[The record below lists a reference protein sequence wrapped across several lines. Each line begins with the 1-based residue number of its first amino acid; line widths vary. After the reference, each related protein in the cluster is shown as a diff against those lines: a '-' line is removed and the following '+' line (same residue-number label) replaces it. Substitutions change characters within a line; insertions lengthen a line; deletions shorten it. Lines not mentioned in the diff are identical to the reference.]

1 MSVDIIQ
8 IAAVTVTSA
17 AGHRRPNLVE
27 PHAARPTIFLTAA
40 TMTTMASAPARPL
53 LQPRRPLPPP
63 FVPIAGALLEILGL
77 KVAEERPLARI
88 LCLSPRS
95 PRRRATWVQKGG
107 VPRRS
112 SRLSTSQPCPPSRKW
127 ARRA

>member
-88 LCLSPRS
+88 LCRGFL
-95 PRRRATWVQKGG
+95 W
-107 VPRRS
+107 
-112 SRLSTSQPCPPSRKW
+112 PPSTWFHHTCGTLQNLPNNHMRFTKLII
-127 ARRA
+127 

>member
-77 KVAEERPLARI
+77 EVAEGRAGLPNNCTPLIR
-88 LCLSPRS
+88 
-95 PRRRATWVQKGG
+95 
-107 VPRRS
+107 
-112 SRLSTSQPCPPSRKW
+112 
-127 ARRA
+127 